1 MEENLCCSG
10 DSWQVSKT
18 KNNGKILLPFEDD
31 FEQKEEK
38 EVLNERLEDIQPR
51 YQDIF
56 DSDDEN
62 FHKDFFGGFGRPKS
76 SGTIPKS
83 RRFLSSNMS
92 DPCLLSS
99 SQNEMLL
106 NPSPENPST
115 DDHSTNT
122 SQMNSLDS
130 GIPDECSS
138 GKGTVCSF
146 LKSIFF

>member
-1 MEENLCCSG
+1 MV
-10 DSWQVSKT
+10 W
-18 KNNGKILLPFEDD
+18 PFEAD
-31 FEQKEEK
+31 FEQTEVKQSLKEG
-38 EVLNERLEDIQPR
+38 LEDFQPR
-51 YQDIF
+51 CQDIF
-56 DSDDEN
+56 GSGDET
-62 FHKDFFGGFGRPKS
+62 FQKDFFGGLSRPKS

-99 SQNEMLL
+99 TLNETYL
-106 NPSPENPST
+106 NPSPKVPST

-138 GKGTVCSF
+138 GTGKVCSF
-146 LKSIFF
+146 SFSNNTYLQEFCFRISSQ